1 MTNKPTAEFK
11 REAVR
16 IALTSG
22 LPRKQVAADLGVG
35 HSTLNKWVKAFGD
48 TGTVPQKEPELIKEI
63 ERLRRELRI
72 VTDLRRIRKRS
83 GIVSPAKVGNIKKG
97 HSLLR
102 GPKAMRFSFIAGY
115 RGPLPLV
122 RLCQLFDVSP
132 RGLRAWLRKSPSRR
146 QRDDMVLLAHIR
158 EQQCLSLGS
167 YGRPRM
173 TAELQELGLPVGER
187 RVGRLMKENGICA
200 VRTRKYKR
208 TTDSDHAFNIAP
220 NLLDQDFS
228 ATGPNQKWAG
238 DISYIWT
245 GEGWLYLAVIIDL
258 YSRRVIGWAV
268 SDRMKRDLAIQALQM
283 AINLRQPPPGCLHHT
298 DRGSQYC
305 SHDYQKLLRKHRFE
319 VSMSGKGNCFDNA
332 AVETF
337 FKTLKAELIWRRS
350 WETRRQVE
358 LALFEY
364 INGFYNPRRRH
375 SALAGKSPVAFEKKA
390 A

>member
-1 MTNKPTAEFK
+1 
-11 REAVR
+11 
-16 IALTSG
+16 
-22 LPRKQVAADLGVG
+22 
-35 HSTLNKWVKAFGD
+35 
-48 TGTVPQKEPELIKEI
+48 
-63 ERLRRELRI
+63 
-72 VTDLRRIRKRS
+72 
-83 GIVSPAKVGNIKKG
+83 
-97 HSLLR
+97 
-102 GPKAMRFSFIAGY
+102 MRFSFIAGY

>member
-1 MTNKPTAEFK
+1 
-11 REAVR
+11 
-16 IALTSG
+16 
-22 LPRKQVAADLGVG
+22 
-35 HSTLNKWVKAFGD
+35 
-48 TGTVPQKEPELIKEI
+48 
-63 ERLRRELRI
+63 
-72 VTDLRRIRKRS
+72 
-83 GIVSPAKVGNIKKG
+83 
-97 HSLLR
+97 
-102 GPKAMRFSFIAGY
+102 MRFSFIAGY
-115 RGPLPLV
+115 RGLLPLV

-132 RGLRAWLRKSPSRR
+132 RGLRAWRRRPPSRR

-298 DRGSQYC
+298 NRGSQYC